1 MCDKKLIEEKMAI
14 HMKNSL
20 SFLFIGHI
28 AIDSIIRFKQKR
40 KPSLGGSVTFGSLG
54 LRTYTKSTKI
64 GIISNLGIIN
74 FDKSLLKHFDNKSI
88 DISGVKSF
96 ETENTN
102 FVLDYS
108 NHSRTLTLK
117 SRSPNLR
124 FEDIPEFYKTN
135 LPNIIVLVPLCNE
148 VSYEYVS
155 KILVEFPNAFIGIDL
170 QGFIRNIDDDGKISY
185 ISDEAIIANMK
196 KIISLIG
203 DRLIL
208 KGSEIEMKLL
218 SGEADLQKVM
228 EFFKKFENKA
238 IFIMTLGEGGS
249 MILKNGE
256 KLLKIPAFKPKTVV
270 DETGA
275 GDVYL
280 AVFIY
285 ELINSDKSWNAVES
299 AGYIA
304 SAAASFL
311 IEKKGPT
318 GFETKNKVLKRI
330 ESKNYVN

>member
-1 MCDKKLIEEKMAI
+1 
-14 HMKNSL
+14 MKNSL
-20 SFLFIGHI
+20 SFLFIGHM

-54 LRTYTKSTKI
+54 LRKYTKSTKI
-64 GIISNLGIIN
+64 GIISNLGILN

-88 DISGVKSF
+88 DIRGVKSF
-96 ETENTN
+96 ETKNTN

-117 SRSPNLR
+117 SRSPNLK
-124 FEDIPEFYKTN
+124 FKDIPEFYKAN
-135 LPNIIVLVPLCNE
+135 FPNIIVLVPLCNE

-170 QGFIRNIDDDGKISY
+170 QGFIRNIDDEDGKISY

-196 KIISLIG
+196 KIIHLIG

-218 SGEADLQKVM
+218 SGETDLQKVM
-228 EFFKKFENKA
+228 EFFKSFENKA

-256 KLLKIPAFKPKTVV
+256 KLLKIPAFKPKIIV

-275 GDVYL
+275 GDIYL
-280 AVFIY
+280 AIFLY

-299 AGYIA
+299 AGNIA

-318 GFETKNKVLKRI
+318 GFETKNKVLKRL
-330 ESKNYVN
+330 ERKNYIN

>member
-1 MCDKKLIEEKMAI
+1 MVI
-14 HMKNSL
+14 HMKNSF

-28 AIDSIIRFKQKR
+28 AIDSIIRFKKKR

-54 LRTYTKSTKI
+54 LRKYTKSTKI

-88 DISGVKSF
+88 DISCVKSF

-108 NHSRTLTLK
+108 NHSRILTLR

-124 FEDIPEFYKTN
+124 FEDIPEFNKTTT
-135 LPNIIVLVPLCNE
+135 PNIIVLVPLCNE
-148 VSYEYVS
+148 ISYEYVS

-170 QGFIRNIDDDGKISY
+170 QGFIRKIDDDGKISY
-185 ISDEAIIANMK
+185 ISDEAIINNMK

-218 SGEADLQKVM
+218 SGEIDLQKVM
-228 EFFKKFENKA
+228 EYFNRFENKA

-249 MILKNGE
+249 MILKKGE

-275 GDVYL
+275 GDIYL
-280 AVFIY
+280 AIFLY
-285 ELINSDKSWNAVES
+285 ELINSDKSWNAVEI

-304 SAAASFL
+304 STAASFL

-318 GFETKNKVLKRI
+318 GFETKNKVLKRL
-330 ESKNYVN
+330 ESKNYIN